1 MLGMLKILKSV
12 KTSVMPK
19 FFFEKKEIIY
29 LNDSNLL
36 IKFRIFVC
44 FVFKHFPRRNSSFGF
59 LCSLKEQEKY
69 KKIYEFNFVT

>member
-44 FVFKHFPRRNSSFGF
+44 FVFKHFPRRNPGFGF

-69 KKIYEFNFVT
+69 KKNI